1 MLVIEGYY
9 KVIYTN
15 NISVD
20 ILDLSLRVLNIIM
33 YRLNVLEYVVRYV
46 EINNDI

>member
-15 NISVD
+15 NVGVD
-20 ILDLSLRVLNIIM
+20 ILDLSLRVLNIIV
-33 YRLNVLEYVVRYV
+33 YRLNVLKYVVRYV
-46 EINNDI
+46 EVNNDV